1 MYLCE
6 VCDTAFDEPVIYH
19 GIDRMREITRPYTEE
34 LCPICGEPYF
44 TKAERCRC
52 GMGYRRKWESLCKP
66 CRLVLLSRVN
76 DFFDTLG
83 VEEAEQFDSWMEAD
97 SISNRRNWQ

>member
-1 MYLCE
+1 
-6 VCDTAFDEPVIYH
+6 
-19 GIDRMREITRPYTEE
+19 
-34 LCPICGEPYF
+34 
-44 TKAERCRC
+44 
-52 GMGYRRKWESLCKP
+52 
-66 CRLVLLSRVN
+66 LSRVN